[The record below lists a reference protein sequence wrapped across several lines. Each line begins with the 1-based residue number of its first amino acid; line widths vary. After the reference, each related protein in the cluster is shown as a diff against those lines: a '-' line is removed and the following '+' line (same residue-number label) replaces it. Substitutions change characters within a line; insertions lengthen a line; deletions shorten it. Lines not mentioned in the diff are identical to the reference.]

1 MTRQATLFQTNK
13 EVMVFSIIHIIR
25 FVLPNLN
32 RTFCNNLNKF
42 RLQNFTLV
50 FILKSS
56 IRFTFSENLTI
67 YIMFYSFCF
76 VQLISNKC
84 IQKVLC
90 FVGYFNNIT
99 QITLY
104 YFVHLL
110 SFTLVKTPRISVCC
124 QMYLNF
130 LLLYNFILVNK
141 SWFTTNLWFL
151 RGLVLVL

>member
-1 MTRQATLFQTNK
+1 MTRQATLFQTNT
-13 EVMVFSIIHIIR
+13 EVMVFLVLSISLDLSYQILIVHFGIT
-25 FVLPNLN
+25 LKNLD
-32 RTFCNNLNKF
+32 
-42 RLQNFTLV
+42 LQNFPLV
-50 FILKSS
+50 FIFKSS
-56 IRFTFSENLTI
+56 IRFTFSESLTI

-84 IQKVLC
+84 IQKVLS

-130 LLLYNFILVNK
+130 LLLYNFIL
-141 SWFTTNLWFL
+141 TCQ
-151 RGLVLVL
+151 